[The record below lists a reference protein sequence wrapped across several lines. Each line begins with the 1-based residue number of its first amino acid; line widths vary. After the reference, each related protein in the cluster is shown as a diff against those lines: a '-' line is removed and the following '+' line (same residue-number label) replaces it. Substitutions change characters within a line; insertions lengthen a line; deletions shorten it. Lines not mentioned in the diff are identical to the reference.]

1 MTTLQTVFPKDF
13 DTKETPNDDHINHI
27 MRLWYD
33 YDLIG
38 WFVYVVCLND
48 AKSCENNVY
57 RAILGKHDVFP
68 GDTMF
73 SQCAPENTRFS
84 YLSCK
89 KLGFRC
95 FRCIYIYRYTHMHC
109 MCCLATVLKLYHVT
123 TSQVRL
129 HPMWDPGTRPP
140 AAMTPTRATA
150 LAKTPHGTWKRKRQ
164 GAGDGSGETAER
176 WRLDVFGDS
185 TKVLKITG
193 DLPRSNPV
201 QSNLI

>member
-1 MTTLQTVFPKDF
+1 
-13 DTKETPNDDHINHI
+13 
-27 MRLWYD
+27 
-33 YDLIG
+33 
-38 WFVYVVCLND
+38 
-48 AKSCENNVY
+48 
-57 RAILGKHDVFP
+57 
-68 GDTMF
+68 
-73 SQCAPENTRFS
+73 
-84 YLSCK
+84 
-89 KLGFRC
+89 
-95 FRCIYIYRYTHMHC
+95 MHC

>member
-95 FRCIYIYRYTHMHC
+95 FRYLYTHMHC
-109 MCCLATVLKLYHVT
+109 MCCLAIFSQIVPCNNISSQAAPHVGPRYESAGRHDAYT
-123 TSQVRL
+123 G
-129 HPMWDPGTRPP
+129 HGWGKN
-140 AAMTPTRATA
+140 AAWHLEAQEAGR
-150 LAKTPHGTWKRKRQ
+150 GGWQR
-164 GAGDGSGETAER
+164 GDGGEMET
-176 WRLDVFGDS
+176 WRFWGF
-185 TKVLKITG
+185 
-193 DLPRSNPV
+193 N
-201 QSNLI
+201 QSP